1 MKKRIE
7 YLWLFA
13 KPYKW
18 SFVNAFL
25 CILFTSII
33 SMSYPAVFGL
43 LVDEVF
49 YNKNLKFFLVIILGY
64 AIIYCT
70 EQMLH
75 LVLNILWPY
84 QFHVYL
90 LDIRKAVYKKI
101 VFLKYEKLANMQV
114 GDMIGKINWQSDAF
128 VEMLHR
134 NVAYFFANTMKLITI
149 VAIVMFMNYRLAILL
164 IIVLPLSYVTSF
176 KLGKRV
182 GKIQSSLRD
191 SYMRFLGWIFEMLSG
206 IRDIKL
212 FGAQWYVSREC
223 EVIIEDIND
232 KNKKVAKAEV
242 VSDRICA
249 LITNATNIA
258 LYAISG
264 VFVYQDKI
272 TLGSFVAVIFYFEM
286 ANTLLGSINY
296 YWGKIHANTVII
308 DGLIDLFESPDE
320 KQNEGKEIC
329 INEGCIEFKDV
340 DFSYGEKKV
349 LDKFSLKINAGE
361 SVAIVGKSG
370 VGKSTIVNILLGM
383 LDIEDGE
390 VLIDATAVSDV
401 RVDSLRKQI
410 GIVQQEIF
418 IFDGTIRENLQLAN
432 ENASDED
439 MLWALKQAGLEKYI
453 ENSDKSLDTVLG
465 HDGISV
471 SGGEQQRLAIARLF
485 LKDAKILIFD
495 EATSS
500 LDAETEARINDAWKE
515 LSKGKTSIIIAHR
528 LSTILNADKIAVMEQ
543 GTLVGYDHAEVLR
556 NNNEYYRK
564 LFLDQ
569 YLSKEQV
576 ISTGR

>member
-1 MKKRIE
+1 
-7 YLWLFA
+7 
-13 KPYKW
+13 
-18 SFVNAFL
+18 
-25 CILFTSII
+25 
-33 SMSYPAVFGL
+33 
-43 LVDEVF
+43 
-49 YNKNLKFFLVIILGY
+49 
-64 AIIYCT
+64 
-70 EQMLH
+70 
-75 LVLNILWPY
+75 
-84 QFHVYL
+84 
-90 LDIRKAVYKKI
+90 
-101 VFLKYEKLANMQV
+101 
-114 GDMIGKINWQSDAF
+114 
-128 VEMLHR
+128 
-134 NVAYFFANTMKLITI
+134 
-149 VAIVMFMNYRLAILL
+149 
-164 IIVLPLSYVTSF
+164 
-176 KLGKRV
+176 
-182 GKIQSSLRD
+182 
-191 SYMRFLGWIFEMLSG
+191 
-206 IRDIKL
+206 
-212 FGAQWYVSREC
+212 
-223 EVIIEDIND
+223 
-232 KNKKVAKAEV
+232 
-242 VSDRICA
+242 
-249 LITNATNIA
+249 
-258 LYAISG
+258 
-264 VFVYQDKI
+264 
-272 TLGSFVAVIFYFEM
+272 
-286 ANTLLGSINY
+286 
-296 YWGKIHANTVII
+296 
-308 DGLIDLFESPDE
+308 
-320 KQNEGKEIC
+320 
-329 INEGCIEFKDV
+329 
-340 DFSYGEKKV
+340 
-349 LDKFSLKINAGE
+349 
-361 SVAIVGKSG
+361 
-370 VGKSTIVNILLGM
+370 M

>member
-1 MKKRIE
+1 
-7 YLWLFA
+7 
-13 KPYKW
+13 
-18 SFVNAFL
+18 
-25 CILFTSII
+25 
-33 SMSYPAVFGL
+33 MSYPAVFGL